1 MDEKLASKINYLI
14 QKAKESPKK
23 SKATTVRNRSSLHKI
38 IKTKE
43 QADLFMKLL
52 KSA

>member
-1 MDEKLASKINYLI
+1 MDEKL
-14 QKAKESPKK
+14 KK
-23 SKATTVRNRSSLHKI
+23 QLEEMISKAQKYTGKIPHSRTRSSLHRI

-43 QADLFMKLL
+43 QAERFMKQL

>member
-1 MDEKLASKINYLI
+1 MNEKLKRQLEALTS
-14 QKAKESPKK
+14 KAKKYTGERPS
-23 SKATTVRNRSSLHKI
+23 ARTRSSLHTI

-43 QADLFMKLL
+43 QADRFMKML

>member
-1 MDEKLASKINYLI
+1 MNEKLKKQLDALTKN
-14 QKAKESPKK
+14 AKKHTGERPS
-23 SKATTVRNRSSLHKI
+23 SRTRSSLHTI

-43 QADLFMKLL
+43 QADRFMKML

>member
-1 MDEKLASKINYLI
+1 MDEKLKKQLEALTS
-14 QKAKESPKK
+14 KAKKYTGKIPSSRTK
-23 SKATTVRNRSSLHKI
+23 SSLHTI

-43 QADLFMKLL
+43 QADRFMKML

>member
-1 MDEKLASKINYLI
+1 MDEKL
-14 QKAKESPKK
+14 KK
-23 SKATTVRNRSSLHKI
+23 QLEALTSKAEKYTGPIPRSRRSSLHKI

-43 QADLFMKLL
+43 QAERFMKAL